1 MNKIFKLITSISF
14 LFFSINAALS
24 EENFFN
30 EALKMYQNEKYE
42 DARFMLERNI
52 VFNPKDAKS
61 YLYLAKIYNHEE
73 DQNKEEYNLE
83 TTLLIEPNNEEAIL
97 MLMKIALKKSNYSKV
112 NDLSQTFI
120 KVCKKLCDENNEIQK
135 SLKNIE
141 PATMS
146 LDQNLN
152 KILIIDF
159 GSQFT
164 QLIARRIRELG
175 VFSEIV
181 SHKKIK
187 IKHIDKSIKGII
199 LSGGPLNVYEINKY
213 SFDKKIINLSIPIL
227 GICFGHQILSKLN
240 GGRVKQSKH
249 REFGLAN
256 IYKKNESLLIKNFF
270 NKQKSKK
277 VWMSHADQVS
287 KLPKNFKV
295 IASSTN
301 SKFAIVENKLNKFYG
316 IQFHPEVT
324 HTENGKKLISNFIF
338 LICKIKR
345 NWSSKD
351 QKIQLIKEV
360 KDQVGSEKVICALS
374 GGVDSS
380 VVAQLLNKAIGKK
393 LYCIFVN
400 TGLLRKNEEVQ
411 VVQTF
416 KKRLKI
422 NLIYVN
428 AEKEFLK
435 KLHNVSDPEKKRK
448 IIGNLFIKIFER
460 YAKKIKNV
468 KFLAQGTLYPDLIES
483 RSVTGSQTSKIKSH
497 HNVGGLPKKMK
508 LKLVEPLKFL
518 FKDEVRKLGLE
529 LNLNKDIISRHPFPG
544 PGLAIR
550 MPGLITNEKIKILK
564 EADYYFIQAL
574 RDHGLYHKI
583 WQAYA
588 ALLPVKTVGVMG
600 DNRTYEYLC
609 LLRAITSEDGMTAD
623 FYEFKKSFMETIS
636 NKIVNSIRGINR
648 VVYDITSKP
657 PSTIELE

>member
-1 MNKIFKLITSISF
+1 
-14 LFFSINAALS
+14 
-24 EENFFN
+24 
-30 EALKMYQNEKYE
+30 
-42 DARFMLERNI
+42 
-52 VFNPKDAKS
+52 
-61 YLYLAKIYNHEE
+61 
-73 DQNKEEYNLE
+73 
-83 TTLLIEPNNEEAIL
+83 
-97 MLMKIALKKSNYSKV
+97 
-112 NDLSQTFI
+112 
-120 KVCKKLCDENNEIQK
+120 
-135 SLKNIE
+135 
-141 PATMS
+141 MS
-146 LDQNLN
+146 LDQNLD
-152 KILIIDF
+152 KVVIIDF

-187 IKHIDKSIKGII
+187 TSGINQSVRGII
-199 LSGGPLNVYEINKY
+199 LSGGPLNVYQINKY
-213 SFDKKIINLSIPIL
+213 SFDKKILELNIPIL

-240 GGRVKQSKH
+240 GGSVRQSKH

-256 IYKKNESLLIKNFF
+256 IFKKRDSLLTKNFYGV
-270 NKQKSKK
+270 KK
-277 VWMSHADQVS
+277 TKEVWMSHADQVS
-287 KLPKNFKV
+287 KLPKNFQV

-301 SKFAIVENKLNKFYG
+301 SKYAIVENKLKKYYG
-316 IQFHPEVT
+316 VQFHPEVT
-324 HTENGKKLISNFIF
+324 HTENGKKLISNFVF
-338 LICKIKR
+338 LICKIKK

-351 QKIQLIKEV
+351 QKIKLINEV
-360 KDQVGSEKVICALS
+360 RDQVGSHKVICALS

-400 TGLLRKNEEVQ
+400 TGLLRKDEETQ

-416 KKRLKI
+416 KKRLKM

-428 AEKEFLK
+428 AENEFLG
-435 KLHNVSDPEKKRK
+435 KLKNVSDPEKKRK

-460 YAKKIKNV
+460 YAKKIKDV

-483 RSVTGSQTSKIKSH
+483 KSVTGSQTSKIKSH
-497 HNVGGLPKKMK
+497 HNVGGLPKKMN

-529 LNLNKDIISRHPFPG
+529 LKLSKEIISRHPFPG

-550 MPGLITNEKIKILK
+550 MPGNITNEKIKILK
-564 EADYYFIQAL
+564 EADYYFIQSL
-574 RDHGLYHKI
+574 KDHGLYHKI

-623 FYEFKKSFMETIS
+623 FFEFRKSFMQTIS

-648 VVYDITSKP
+648 VVYDVTSKP

>member
-1 MNKIFKLITSISF
+1 
-14 LFFSINAALS
+14 
-24 EENFFN
+24 
-30 EALKMYQNEKYE
+30 
-42 DARFMLERNI
+42 
-52 VFNPKDAKS
+52 
-61 YLYLAKIYNHEE
+61 
-73 DQNKEEYNLE
+73 
-83 TTLLIEPNNEEAIL
+83 
-97 MLMKIALKKSNYSKV
+97 
-112 NDLSQTFI
+112 
-120 KVCKKLCDENNEIQK
+120 
-135 SLKNIE
+135 
-141 PATMS
+141 MS
-146 LDQNLN
+146 LDQNLD
-152 KILIIDF
+152 KVVIIDF

-187 IKHIDKSIKGII
+187 ISGINQTVRGII
-199 LSGGPLNVYEINKY
+199 LSGGPLNVYQINKY
-213 SFDKKIINLSIPIL
+213 SFDKKILELNIPIL

-240 GGRVKQSKH
+240 GGRVRQSKH

-256 IYKKNESLLIKNFF
+256 IFKKRDSLLTKNFYGV
-270 NKQKSKK
+270 KK
-277 VWMSHADQVS
+277 TKEVWMSHADQVS
-287 KLPKNFKV
+287 KLPKNFQV

-301 SKFAIVENKLNKFYG
+301 SKYAIVENKLKKYYG
-316 IQFHPEVT
+316 VQFHPEVT
-324 HTENGKKLISNFIF
+324 HTENGKKLISNFVF
-338 LICKIKR
+338 LICKIKK

-351 QKIQLIKEV
+351 QKIKLINEV
-360 KDQVGSEKVICALS
+360 RDQVGSHKVICALS

-400 TGLLRKNEEVQ
+400 TGLLRKDEETQ

-416 KKRLKI
+416 KKRLKM

-428 AEKEFLK
+428 AENEFLG
-435 KLHNVSDPEKKRK
+435 KLKNVPDPEKKRK

-460 YAKKIKNV
+460 YAKKIKDV

-483 RSVTGSQTSKIKSH
+483 KSVTGSQTSKIKSH
-497 HNVGGLPKKMK
+497 HNVGGLPKKMN

-529 LNLNKDIISRHPFPG
+529 LKLSKEIISRHPFPG

-550 MPGLITNEKIKILK
+550 MPGNITNEKIKILK

-574 RDHGLYHKI
+574 KDHGLYHKI

-623 FYEFKKSFMETIS
+623 FFEFRKSFMQTIS

-648 VVYDITSKP
+648 VVYDVTSKP

>member
-1 MNKIFKLITSISF
+1 
-14 LFFSINAALS
+14 
-24 EENFFN
+24 
-30 EALKMYQNEKYE
+30 
-42 DARFMLERNI
+42 
-52 VFNPKDAKS
+52 
-61 YLYLAKIYNHEE
+61 
-73 DQNKEEYNLE
+73 
-83 TTLLIEPNNEEAIL
+83 
-97 MLMKIALKKSNYSKV
+97 
-112 NDLSQTFI
+112 
-120 KVCKKLCDENNEIQK
+120 
-135 SLKNIE
+135 
-141 PATMS
+141 MS
-146 LDQNLN
+146 LDQNLY
-152 KILIIDF
+152 KIIIIDF

-175 VFSEIV
+175 VFSEII

-187 IKHIDKSIKGII
+187 NKDIDSSIRGII
-199 LSGGPLNVYEINKY
+199 LSGGPLNVYQINKY
-213 SFDKKIINLSIPIL
+213 SFDKKIINLNIPIL

-256 IYKKNESLLIKNFF
+256 IYKKSESLLTKNFF
-270 NKQKSKK
+270 NKKKSKR

-287 KLPKNFKV
+287 KLPKDFKV
-295 IASSTN
+295 VASSTN
-301 SKFAIVENKLNKFYG
+301 SKFAIVENKQKKFYG

-338 LICKIKR
+338 LVCKMKR
-345 NWSSKD
+345 NWSPKD

-360 KDQVGSEKVICALS
+360 KNQVGSEKVICALS

-380 VVAQLLNKAIGKK
+380 VVAQLLNKAIGNK

-400 TGLLRKNEEVQ
+400 TGLLRKNEELQ
-411 VVQTF
+411 VIQTF
-416 KKRLKI
+416 KKRLKM

-460 YAKKIKNV
+460 YAKKIKDV

-483 RSVTGSQTSKIKSH
+483 KSVTGSQTSKIKSH
-497 HNVGGLPKKMK
+497 HNVGGLPKKMN

-529 LNLNKDIISRHPFPG
+529 LNLSKDIISRHPFPG

-550 MPGLITNEKIKILK
+550 MPGVITNEKIKILK
-564 EADYYFIQAL
+564 EADYFFIQAL

-623 FYEFKKSFMETIS
+623 FYEFKKSFMQTIS

-648 VVYDITSKP
+648 VVYDVTSKP

>member
-1 MNKIFKLITSISF
+1 
-14 LFFSINAALS
+14 
-24 EENFFN
+24 
-30 EALKMYQNEKYE
+30 
-42 DARFMLERNI
+42 
-52 VFNPKDAKS
+52 
-61 YLYLAKIYNHEE
+61 
-73 DQNKEEYNLE
+73 
-83 TTLLIEPNNEEAIL
+83 
-97 MLMKIALKKSNYSKV
+97 
-112 NDLSQTFI
+112 
-120 KVCKKLCDENNEIQK
+120 
-135 SLKNIE
+135 
-141 PATMS
+141 MS
-146 LDQNLN
+146 LDQNLD
-152 KILIIDF
+152 KILIVDF

-175 VFSEIV
+175 IFSEIV
-181 SHKKIK
+181 SHKKIRVK
-187 IKHIDKSIKGII
+187 DINQSIKGII
-199 LSGGPLNVYEINKY
+199 LSGGPLNVYQISKY
-213 SFDKKIINLSIPIL
+213 TFNKKILDLKIPIL

-256 IYKKNESLLIKNFF
+256 IYRKNNSLLTNNFF
-270 NKQKSKK
+270 TNKKFKR

-295 IASSTN
+295 IASSDN
-301 SKFAIVENKLNKFYG
+301 SKFAIIENKIRKFYG
-316 IQFHPEVT
+316 VQFHPEVT
-324 HTENGKKLISNFIF
+324 HTKNGKKIISNFIF
-338 LICKIKR
+338 LICKIKK
-345 NWSSKD
+345 NWSPKD
-351 QKIQLIKEV
+351 QKIKLINNIK
-360 KDQVGSEKVICALS
+360 KQVGSSKVICALS

-400 TGLLRKNEEVQ
+400 TGLLRKNEENQ
-411 VVQTF
+411 VINTF
-416 KKRLKI
+416 KKKLKI

-435 KLHNVSDPEKKRK
+435 KLNNVSDPEKKRK
-448 IIGNLFIKIFER
+448 IIGNYFIKIFES

-483 RSVTGSQTSKIKSH
+483 KSVTGSESSKIKSH

-508 LKLVEPLKFL
+508 LKLIEPLKFL

-529 LNLNKDIISRHPFPG
+529 LNLSKSIISRHPFPG

-550 MPGLITNEKIKILK
+550 IPGFITKEKIKILK
-564 EADYYFIQAL
+564 DADYYFIKAL
-574 RDHGLYHKI
+574 KDHGFYHKI

-600 DNRTYEYLC
+600 DNRTYEYIC

-623 FYEFKKSFMETIS
+623 FYDFKKSFMQTIS

>member
-1 MNKIFKLITSISF
+1 MN
-14 LFFSINAALS
+14 
-24 EENFFN
+24 
-30 EALKMYQNEKYE
+30 
-42 DARFMLERNI
+42 
-52 VFNPKDAKS
+52 
-61 YLYLAKIYNHEE
+61 
-73 DQNKEEYNLE
+73 
-83 TTLLIEPNNEEAIL
+83 
-97 MLMKIALKKSNYSKV
+97 
-112 NDLSQTFI
+112 
-120 KVCKKLCDENNEIQK
+120 
-135 SLKNIE
+135 
-141 PATMS
+141 
-146 LDQNLN
+146 LDKGLN
-152 KILIIDF
+152 KILIVDF

-187 IKHIDKSIKGII
+187 NKIISKYIKGII
-199 LSGGPLNVYEINKY
+199 LSGGPLNVYEIKRY
-213 SFDKKIINLSIPIL
+213 SFDKKIIEKGIPVL

-256 IYKKNESLLIKNFF
+256 IYKKNDSLLTKNFF
-270 NKQKSKK
+270 KSRKINK

-287 KLPKNFKV
+287 KMPKNFSV
-295 IASSTN
+295 IASSIN
-301 SKFAIVENKLNKFYG
+301 SKFAIVENKKKNLYG
-316 IQFHPEVT
+316 VQFHPEVT

-338 LICKIKR
+338 LICKIKK

-351 QKIQLIKEV
+351 QRIKLIK
-360 KDQVGSEKVICALS
+360 DIRNQVGKEKVICALS

-393 LYCIFVN
+393 LFCIFVN
-400 TGLLRKNEEVQ
+400 TGLLRKNEEKQ
-411 VVQTF
+411 VLQTF
-416 KKRLKI
+416 KKKLKI

-428 AEKEFLK
+428 AEKEFIK
-435 KLHNVSDPEKKRK
+435 KLSNVSDPEKKRK

-460 YAKKIKNV
+460 YARKIKDV

-497 HNVGGLPKKMK
+497 HNVGGLPKRMK
-508 LKLVEPLKFL
+508 LVLVEPLKFL

-529 LNLNKDIISRHPFPG
+529 LNLSKEIISRHPFPG

-550 MPGLITNEKIKILK
+550 MPGIITKEKISILK
-564 EADYYFIQAL
+564 EADYYFIKAL
-574 RDHGLYHKI
+574 RDYGLYDKI

-623 FYEFKKSFMETIS
+623 FYEFKKSFAQMIS

>member
-1 MNKIFKLITSISF
+1 MN
-14 LFFSINAALS
+14 
-24 EENFFN
+24 
-30 EALKMYQNEKYE
+30 
-42 DARFMLERNI
+42 
-52 VFNPKDAKS
+52 
-61 YLYLAKIYNHEE
+61 
-73 DQNKEEYNLE
+73 
-83 TTLLIEPNNEEAIL
+83 
-97 MLMKIALKKSNYSKV
+97 
-112 NDLSQTFI
+112 
-120 KVCKKLCDENNEIQK
+120 
-135 SLKNIE
+135 
-141 PATMS
+141 
-146 LDQNLN
+146 LDQNLD
-152 KILIIDF
+152 KVVIIDF

-187 IKHIDKSIKGII
+187 TSGINQSVRGII
-199 LSGGPLNVYEINKY
+199 LSGGPLNVYQINKY
-213 SFDKKIINLSIPIL
+213 SFDKKILELNIPIL

-240 GGRVKQSKH
+240 GGSVRQSKH

-256 IYKKNESLLIKNFF
+256 IFKKRDSLLTKNFYGV
-270 NKQKSKK
+270 KK
-277 VWMSHADQVS
+277 TKEVWMSHADQVS
-287 KLPKNFKV
+287 KLPKNFQV

-301 SKFAIVENKLNKFYG
+301 SKYAIVENKLKKYYG

-324 HTENGKKLISNFIF
+324 HTENGKKLISNFVF
-338 LICKIKR
+338 LICKIKK

-351 QKIQLIKEV
+351 QKIKLINEV
-360 KDQVGSEKVICALS
+360 RDQVGSNKVICALS

-400 TGLLRKNEEVQ
+400 TGLLRKDEETQ
-411 VVQTF
+411 VVKTF
-416 KKRLKI
+416 KKRLKM

-428 AEKEFLK
+428 AENEFLG
-435 KLHNVSDPEKKRK
+435 KLKNVYNPEKKRK

-460 YAKKIKNV
+460 YAKKIKDV
-468 KFLAQGTLYPDLIES
+468 QFLAQGTLYPDLIES
-483 RSVTGSQTSKIKSH
+483 KSVTGSQTSKIKSH
-497 HNVGGLPKKMK
+497 HNVGGLPKKMN

-529 LNLNKDIISRHPFPG
+529 LKLSKEIISRHPFPG

-550 MPGLITNEKIKILK
+550 MPGNITNEKIKILK

-574 RDHGLYHKI
+574 KDHGLYHKI

-623 FYEFKKSFMETIS
+623 FFEFRKSFMQTIS

-648 VVYDITSKP
+648 VVYDVTSKP